1 MESVS
6 LAGKTAIVTGANT
19 GIGKETAQ
27 ELAKRGELTVTTFT
41 LAVHQVSGYHRCIIL
56 NSAEKFV
63 LTKTEI

>member
-27 ELAKRGELTVTTFT
+27 ELAKRGELRVTTFT
-41 LAVHQVSGYHRCIIL
+41 LSVGYSCSPVHNPEFS
-56 NSAEKFV
+56 
-63 LTKTEI
+63 